1 MLNGS
6 VKVPLPIPVRK
17 FRVPVAVT
25 VPVAVVPIAKLTAPV
40 AALVMLSEHVC
51 GANVTLFWQLT
62 EPLPLM
68 KKVVPWDVALAGS
81 RPSQTPW

>member
-1 MLNGS
+1 M
-6 VKVPLPIPVRK
+6 VKAPLPVPVRK
-17 FRVPVAVT
+17 FT
-25 VPVAVVPIAKLTAPV
+25 VPVAVNVPLAKVNAPV

-51 GANVTLFWQLT
+51 GANVTVFWQLT

-68 KKVVPWDVALAGS
+68 KKVVPWSAALAGS